1 MTYTPDD
8 NYVGKDTFTYVVT
21 SGGVS
26 ESTTVTVN
34 VTPVNDK
41 PESEDFTHVADDQL
55 THVVFDTDTKP
66 LGSGDSKDHIADVE
80 DDLKATIYMSGLL
93 NCQHQVRCSLK
104 IVTVS
109 CTKLRK

>member
-1 MTYTPDD
+1 
-8 NYVGKDTFTYVVT
+8 GKDTFTYVVT

-26 ESTTVTVN
+26 ESATVTVN

-80 DDLKATIYMSGLL
+80 DDLKGNDLHVRITELPTSGTLFFKDSDGEL
-93 NCQHQVRCSLK
+93 HEIK
-104 IVTVS
+104 EVS
-109 CTKLRK
+109 DTLYD

>member
-1 MTYTPDD
+1 
-8 NYVGKDTFTYVVT
+8 YVGKDTFTYVVT

-80 DDLKATIYMSGLL
+80 DDLKGNDLHVRITELPTSGTLFFKD
-93 NCQHQVRCSLK
+93 SDG
-104 IVTVS
+104 
-109 CTKLRK
+109 